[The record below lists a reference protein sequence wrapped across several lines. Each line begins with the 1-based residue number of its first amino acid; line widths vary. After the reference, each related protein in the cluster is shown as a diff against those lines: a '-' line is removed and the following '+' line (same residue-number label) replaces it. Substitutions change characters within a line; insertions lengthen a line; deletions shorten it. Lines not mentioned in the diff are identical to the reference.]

1 MNTVKNGKAK
11 ANIILAGVAPYI
23 IMNELATFKI
33 SKANFAPSVKIGV
46 TSLMSTRYIK
56 PPKVREIPDRLLK
69 YSLAEELARDIMPEQ
84 GCRYFVVLDG
94 KFIAGDFFEAF
105 ITEHNMH
112 VKRMTIST
120 LSLSEN
126 NVDSLANLLD
136 GDYVDELN
144 LIVSDYFYSHE
155 RHNLVK
161 YLYSQLDKDDKFQLA
176 AAGTHCK
183 ICLIETHCGKFF
195 TIHGSANLRSSGN
208 IEQICIEEGRSL
220 YDFNLEYHLL
230 ILEQFK
236 TIKKNLRHDKLWQVV
251 QK

>member
-1 MNTVKNGKAK
+1 MVNNGK
-11 ANIILAGVAPYI
+11 GD
-23 IMNELATFKI
+23 MNELATFKV
-33 SKANFAPSVKIGV
+33 SKTNFAPSVKFGPAPAV
-46 TSLMSTRYIK
+46 STRYIK
-56 PPKVREIPDRLLK
+56 PPKVRDIPDRLLK
-69 YSLAEELARDIMPEQ
+69 YSLAEELARDILPEH

-105 ITEHNMH
+105 ITEHNLH

-126 NVDSLANLLD
+126 NVDSLANLIN
-136 GDYVDELN
+136 GNYVDELN
-144 LIVSDYFYSHE
+144 LIVSDYFFSHE

-208 IEQICIEEGRSL
+208 IEQMQIEEGAAL
-220 YDFNLEYHLL
+220 YEFNLKYHLS
-230 ILEQFK
+230 ILDTYK
-236 TIKKNLRHDKLWQVV
+236 TIKKNLRHDTLWQAV